1 MPFTRCIPLP
11 VCSLTS
17 MSYRTLLFGS
27 RLQTSRVSL
36 IKRAFSSATRLCST
50 EAELDSA
57 RRWLKTFDKSVIPQ
71 TVGDV
76 SYSRSSGPGGQ
87 NVNKYVVD
95 DLGIWRV

>member
-1 MPFTRCIPLP
+1 M
-11 VCSLTS
+11 S
-17 MSYRTLLFGS
+17 MSYRTLLFGF
-27 RLQTSRVSL
+27 RLQTSRVSPSR
-36 IKRAFSSATRLCST
+36 RALSNTRRLCST

-71 TVGDV
+71 AVGDV

-95 DLGIWRV
+95 DLGIRRV